1 MSASESDGDHRNSS
15 DRSRQAPAAAAPED
29 GGQASSQRGAAGPAH
44 DAYAHQD
51 DRADPDWNIIR
62 SVN

>member
-1 MSASESDGDHRNSS
+1 MSASESDGDHRDSS
-15 DRSRQAPAAAAPED
+15 DRSRQAPAAAHPED
-29 GGQASSQRGAAGPAH
+29 GGPASSEWSTAASAH
-44 DAYAHQD
+44 ED